1 MMEEAVTPAHVA
13 GVVSRWTGVP
23 VDKMLEGEREKLLAM
38 EEALAKRVV
47 GQREAVEAVSTA
59 VRRARA
65 GLQDPN
71 RPIGSFMFLGP
82 TGVGKTELTKAL
94 AGFLFDDDTA
104 LVRID
109 MSEYMEKHSVARLIG
124 APPGYVG
131 YEEGGAL
138 TEAVRRRPYQVVLF
152 DEIEKAHP
160 DVFNVLLQV
169 LDDGRLTDGQGRTV
183 DFRNTL
189 LIMTSNLGAE
199 YLVNQPAGEDTGAVR
214 EEVMNAVRS
223 HFRPEFLN
231 RVDEIILFHRLAR
244 SEMGAIVE
252 IQLGRLA
259 KLLEDR
265 KITLDLDEE
274 AKIWLADKGYDPAY
288 GARPLKRVIQ
298 KNVQDPL
305 AELVLSGKIHDGE
318 TVPVRLGPMGLM
330 IGDVTVGAER
340 RPANV
345 ALN

>member
-1 MMEEAVTPAHVA
+1 
-13 GVVSRWTGVP
+13 
-23 VDKMLEGEREKLLAM
+23 MLEGEKDKLLRM
-38 EEALAKRVV
+38 EEQLGKRVI
-47 GQREAVEAVSTA
+47 GQTEAVKAVSTA

-65 GLQDPN
+65 GLQDPH

-94 AGFLFDDDTA
+94 AAYLFDDESA
-104 LVRID
+104 LLRID

-138 TEAVRRRPYQVVLF
+138 TEAVRRRPYQVILF

-169 LDDGRLTDGQGRTV
+169 LDDGRLTDGQGHTV

-189 LIMTSNLGAE
+189 IVMTSNLGSE
-199 YLVNQPAGEDTGAVR
+199 YLANQPEGQDTDAVR
-214 EEVMNAVRS
+214 DQVMAVVRAN
-223 HFRPEFLN
+223 FRPEFLN
-231 RVDEIILFHRLAR
+231 RIDEIILFHRLKR
-244 SEMGAIVE
+244 SEMTKIVD
-252 IQLGRLA
+252 IQMARLV

-265 KITLDLDEE
+265 KITIELEPSARE
-274 AKIWLADKGYDPAY
+274 WLADKGWDPAY

-298 KNVQDPL
+298 KSVQDPL
-305 AELVLSGKIHDGE
+305 AEMILSGRIKDGE
-318 TVPVRLGPMGLM
+318 KVVISTGKQGLTFN
-330 IGDVTVGAER
+330 GKLAE
-340 RPANV
+340 A
-345 ALN
+345 A